1 MQTDTVVLDPEW
13 FRTYN
18 RLGLGSNPTGLI
30 LLTIAGWI
38 MIFNDR
44 LARGEILEIQ
54 RSILRIVYS
63 PIVVTRK
70 IQLINYST

>member
-44 LARGEILEIQ
+44 LAGGDFRNTAIHSQ
-54 RSILRIVYS
+54 DSIFTNCCHS
-63 PIVVTRK
+63 K
-70 IQLINYST
+70 NSAN